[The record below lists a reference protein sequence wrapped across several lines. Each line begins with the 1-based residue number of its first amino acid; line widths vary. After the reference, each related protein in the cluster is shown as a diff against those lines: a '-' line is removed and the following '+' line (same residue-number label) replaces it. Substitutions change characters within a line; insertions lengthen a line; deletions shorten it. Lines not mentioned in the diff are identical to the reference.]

1 MQMCFFSIYSEKL
14 DILLK
19 YCKSSIEPP
28 KGLFLSIRF
37 FFGGEG
43 GLKEK
48 VGGGKDNLIC
58 G

>member
-1 MQMCFFSIYSEKL
+1 MCFFSIYSEKL

-37 FFGGEG
+37 FGGVKREGGGGEG
-43 GLKEK
+43 
-48 VGGGKDNLIC
+48 NLIC